1 MQISALLFILLFLI
15 FIIFMV
21 YGAVLMYHWFRYAM
35 STTIAIYASIAYMGT
50 GFVLLFIMITSV
62 SSLL

>member
-1 MQISALLFILLFLI
+1 MQISALLFILLILI

-21 YGAVLMYHWFRYAM
+21 YGAVLMYHWFKYAM
-35 STTIAIYASIAYMGT
+35 STIIAIYASMAYMGI

-62 SSLL
+62 SSIL